1 MTKNRIAPLL
11 ALMLVMGAFLFSGA
25 IPAYAA
31 EDTTEQTTL
40 TISDYWLEG
49 EMLNIT
55 FTNNECG
62 ESQSMELNL
71 RDYAQS
77 GDEYVTVQVTDTEGR
92 TSNTIRFKNPYYLP
106 SGETAQPNGGSDAA
120 TNDGANGTNPFT
132 PDGTGTVMD
141 NANSGD
147 GKEFFTVSTPEGNV
161 FYLIIDRQRNADN
174 VYFLNAVTEQ
184 DLMALAVPGESAPSP
199 LPPTTSVSPEPD
211 VQSPDGQVTA
221 TPPAEKSGGNS
232 SIILVVIAV
241 IAAGG
246 LGYYFKIVRPKRN
259 AADDDDYAYEQE
271 EFDDDTEVSIENDE
285 DEEEY
290 DE

>member
-1 MTKNRIAPLL
+1 
-11 ALMLVMGAFLFSGA
+11 MLVMGAFLFSGA
-25 IPAYAA
+25 AQAFAA
-31 EDTTEQTTL
+31 EDTAEQPTL

-55 FTNNECG
+55 FTNNESG
-62 ESQSMELNL
+62 ESQGMELNL
-71 RDYAQS
+71 RDYAEP
-77 GDEYVTVQVTDTEGR
+77 GDEYVTVQVTDASGR
-92 TSNTIRFKNPYYLP
+92 TSNTIRFKNPYYVP
-106 SGETAQPNGGSDAA
+106 SGDTAQPNNGGETEIDS
-120 TNDGANGTNPFT
+120 GASGAKPFT

-161 FYLIIDRQRNADN
+161 FYLIIDRQRNNDN

-184 DLMALAVPGESAPSP
+184 DLMALAEPGDSTPSP

-211 VQSPDGQVTA
+211 GQTPGEQEAVA
-221 TPPAEKSGGNS
+221 PPAEKGGGS
-232 SIILVVIAV
+232 TSIILVVIAV

-259 AADDDDYAYEQE
+259 AADDDDYADEQE
-271 EFDDDTEVSIENDE
+271 DFDDDTEVSIDNNE
-285 DEEEY
+285 DEEDY